1 MKCETLQELKAAYDS
16 GELSKEHML
25 RIDNDKSSV
34 TIHDW
39 DNDPDGDGEQ
49 VFYWDGFP
57 EDLLKEALKLLGI
70 PAEGV

>member
-1 MKCETLQELKAAYDS
+1 
-16 GELSKEHML
+16 ML

-39 DNDPDGDGEQ
+39 VNDPDGDGEQ
-49 VFYWDGFP
+49 VFYWDGLP